1 MYDINLKNV
10 KKSINFYS
18 LFFIVGLIFLIIF
31 GGVILSD
38 IKKEKSM
45 DSEVMSDRV
54 EIDERRSS
62 DGTMYSPVY
71 YYKVNGEEYKCTI
84 GSSTS
89 NRPSTENKI
98 IKFKSD
104 DPSYCIP
111 EGGSIGLLFIIIGLG
126 IPIIFISVAVLNT
139 IKVIKRIKTIKQ
151 LNETGKLVK
160 NLPYHME
167 ATGASIN
174 GRQIMKPVVNYTL
187 PNGTLLLLDGDP
199 RHDRKHADADGMI
212 DLVIDL
218 NNPDNYF
225 LDFEINR
232 LTGNLPE
239 DYYIDPSAQ
248 NQMNQQMMMNPG
260 YAQYQQPM
268 TVPGQMMPN
277 QNYGQY
283 QQQMQQMTNQQMP
296 NQNYGQVPQQMNN
309 GQYPNQN
316 NMQ

>member
-10 KKSINFYS
+10 KKAIGFYS
-18 LFFIVGLIFLIIF
+18 IFFIVGLFFLIIF

-104 DPSYCIP
+104 KPSYCIP
-111 EGGSIGLLFIIIGLG
+111 EGGSIGLLFIIIALWL
-126 IPIIFISVAVLNT
+126 PILFIIVAVLNT

-167 ATGASIN
+167 ATGASSN

-187 PNGTLLLLDGDP
+187 PNGTILLLDGDP

-232 LTGNLPE
+232 LSGNLPE
-239 DYYIDPSAQ
+239 DYYIDPNAL
-248 NQMNQQMMMNPG
+248 NQMNQQMM
-260 YAQYQQPM
+260 
-268 TVPGQMMPN
+268 PN
-277 QNYGQY
+277 QNYDQV
-283 QQQMQQMTNQQMP
+283 QQQM
-296 NQNYGQVPQQMNN
+296 NYE
-309 GQYPNQN
+309 QYPNQN